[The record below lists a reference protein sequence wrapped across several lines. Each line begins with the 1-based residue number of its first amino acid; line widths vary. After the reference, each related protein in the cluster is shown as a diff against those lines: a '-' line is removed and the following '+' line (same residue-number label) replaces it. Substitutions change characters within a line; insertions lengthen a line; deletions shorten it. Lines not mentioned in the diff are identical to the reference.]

1 MAQIIKTTVEVVEV
15 SPENGTDFQLEE
27 LWDIVGGYIEI
38 VNLQDGRLLCL
49 DDEGKLKGKDMN
61 IKATDIYRAA
71 FPMCKDFIVGDVL
84 VCNENEID

>member
-1 MAQIIKTTVEVVEV
+1 MAQIIKTTGEVVEV

-49 DDEGKLKGKDMN
+49 DDEGKLKGKDRN
-61 IKATDIYRAA
+61 HKATDIYHAA
-71 FPMCKDFIVGDVL
+71 LHCNDFIVGDVL
-84 VCNENEID
+84 VCRDDEIE